1 MPEAEEASTQSVI
14 EKAHEGFLSKFDEVI
29 SDVVSE
35 VNQEA
40 KNPAP
45 VEQPKASEEEPKVE
59 EKTEQEKPGRKDQ
72 DLEARIAEDPEL
84 KDYFTRKLQSTR
96 DKTIAEINK
105 QAKREQLSTDI
116 SSKNPAFA
124 EDWSALSA
132 EAKSAW
138 ISSQPEFGELS
149 GEVAKAIAADLLDLL
164 GSDPETL
171 TSEMLAPD
179 GRDLLREHL
188 LSSKAFVAKL
198 EKIKKEAYEAG
209 QSDARATDRGTT
221 GRPLSGTASPRSA
234 PTTLAEAG
242 TALMEGL
249 SKLGL

>member
-1 MPEAEEASTQSVI
+1 MPEAEEASTQSAI

-29 SDVVSE
+29 SDVVSG
-35 VNQEA
+35 VNQEPT
-40 KNPAP
+40 NPAP
-45 VEQPKASEEEPKVE
+45 VEQPTVSHEEPKVG
-59 EKTEQEKPGRKDQ
+59 KVEQEKPGRKDQ
-72 DLEARIAEDPEL
+72 ELESRIAEDPDL
-84 KDYFTRKLQSTR
+84 KDYLSRKLQSTR

-132 EAKSAW
+132 EARSAW
-138 ISSQPEFGELS
+138 ISSQPEFGDLS
-149 GEVAKAIAADLLDLL
+149 GEVAKAIASDLLDLL
-164 GSDPETL
+164 GSDPDTL
-171 TSEMLAPD
+171 TSDMLAPE

-234 PTTLAEAG
+234 PSTLAEAG

-249 SKLGL
+249 SKLGM